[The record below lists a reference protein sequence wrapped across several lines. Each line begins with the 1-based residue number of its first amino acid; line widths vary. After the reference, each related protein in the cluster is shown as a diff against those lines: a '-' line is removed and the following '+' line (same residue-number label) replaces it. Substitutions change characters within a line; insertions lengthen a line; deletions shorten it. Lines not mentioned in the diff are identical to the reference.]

1 MTLQALIFDID
12 GTFANTEEVH
22 RCAFN
27 EAFQEHGLSWHWNQ
41 LQYGELL
48 RTTGGK
54 ERLGAYLDRLDL
66 PVEEKQALRA
76 RIGAIHATK
85 TELYTRRICS
95 GAVPLREGIERLI
108 EEARRAGVKLAI
120 ATTTTFPNIEALVR
134 TNLGAEALSQFSVIG
149 AGDQV
154 ARKKP
159 APDIYEWV
167 LGQLALPVSNCIA
180 IEDSAHGL
188 AAAKG
193 AGLFTLVTPSYW
205 TQSEDFSSADWVL
218 PSLSALS
225 GLTELERRLQ
235 LRSRKLGARSL
246 LGQWIDG

>member
-1 MTLQALIFDID
+1 MTLQAIIFDID
-12 GTFANTEEVH
+12 GTFANNEEAH

-27 EAFQEHGLSWHWNQ
+27 EAFLEHGLSWHWDQ

-54 ERLGAYLDRLDL
+54 ERLGAHLDRLSL
-66 PVEEKQALRA
+66 PLEEKQALRA

-85 TELYTRRICS
+85 TELYTRRVCS
-95 GAVPLREGIERLI
+95 GAVPLREGVERLI
-108 EEARRAGVKLAI
+108 EEALRAGVALAI
-120 ATTTTFPNIEALVR
+120 ATTTTLPNIEALVR
-134 TNLGAEALSQFSVIG
+134 TNLGAEALSNFSVIG
-149 AGDQV
+149 AGGQV

-167 LGQLALPVSNCIA
+167 LGRLALPVSNCVA

-188 AAAKG
+188 AAAQG

-235 LRSRKLGARSL
+235 LRSRT
-246 LGQWIDG
+246 INCYNF

>member
-1 MTLQALIFDID
+1 MSLQALIFDID
-12 GTFANTEEVH
+12 GTFANTEEAH

-27 EAFQEHGLSWHWNQ
+27 EAFQQHGLGWHWNE
-41 LQYGELL
+41 LEYAELL

-54 ERLGAYLDRLDL
+54 ERLGAYVDRLDAPL
-66 PVEEKQALRA
+66 DEKRAFRA

-85 TELYTRRICS
+85 TDLYTQRVCS
-95 GAVPLREGIERLI
+95 GAVPLRDGVARLI
-108 EEARRAGVKLAI
+108 QEARSAGVTLAI
-120 ATTTTFPNIEALVR
+120 ATTTTLPNIEALLK
-134 TNLGAEALSQFSVIG
+134 TNLGFDSPSLFRVIG

-154 ARKKP
+154 SRKKP

-167 LGQLALPVSNCIA
+167 LRQLALPVSNCIA

-188 AAAKG
+188 VAAQG

-218 PSLSALS
+218 PSLSELS
-225 GLTELERRLQ
+225 GLTELERRLD
-235 LRSRKLGARSL
+235 LRSP
-246 LGQWIDG
+246 

>member
-1 MTLQALIFDID
+1 MMLQALIFDID
-12 GTFANTEEVH
+12 GTFANTEEAH

-27 EAFQEHGLSWHWNQ
+27 EAFQKHGLGWHWDQ
-41 LQYGELL
+41 GEYSELL

-54 ERLGAYLDRLDL
+54 ERLAAHIDRLDL
-66 PVEEKQALRA
+66 PSEEQQALRA
-76 RIGAIHATK
+76 QIGAIHATK
-85 TELYTRRICS
+85 TDLYTRRVRS
-95 GAVPLREGIERLI
+95 DAVPLRDGVKRLI
-108 EEARRAGVKLAI
+108 EEARRAGVTLAI
-120 ATTTTFPNIEALVR
+120 ATTTTLPNIDALLK
-134 TNLGAEALSQFSVIG
+134 TNLGSEALSLFSVIG
-149 AGDQV
+149 AGDNV

-167 LGQLALPVSNCIA
+167 LRQLAVPAFNCIA

-188 AAAKG
+188 AAAQG

-225 GLTELERRLQ
+225 GLAELERRLA
-235 LRSRKLGARSL
+235 LRSQPPRATFTG
-246 LGQWIDG
+246 